1 MSPSKSYFKVA
12 VLTLSNSKRLANDES
27 GKYLRNS
34 IRSAHCLLEHQHV
47 KDDVYQMRAV
57 ISRWI
62 ANSKINVIITTGG
75 TGFGH
80 CDITPEAIEPL
91 LDKKIA
97 GFGELFRQISYDS
110 IGSTTI
116 QSRCIAGLANN
127 TLIFCLPSS
136 LNACETAW
144 EGIIATQLDENAHEC
159 NFLRQLS
166 VS

>member
-1 MSPSKSYFKVA
+1 MSPSKSFFKVA
-12 VLTLSNSKRLANDES
+12 VLTLSNSQRMADDES
-27 GKYLRNS
+27 GKFLRNS
-34 IRSAHCLLEHQHV
+34 VRSAHCLLEHQHV

-57 ISRWI
+57 LSRWI

-80 CDITPEAIEPL
+80 GDITSDAIEPL
-91 LDKKIA
+91 LDKTIS
-97 GFGELFRQISYDS
+97 GFGELFRQISFQH

-116 QSRCIAGLANN
+116 QSRCIAGLAND

-136 LNACETAW
+136 LNACKTAW
-144 EGIIATQLDENAHEC
+144 ERIISAQLDENAQDC

-166 VS
+166 VV

>member
-1 MSPSKSYFKVA
+1 MSPSKSYFKIA

-27 GKYLRNS
+27 GKYLRSS

-47 KDDVYQMRAV
+47 KDDIYQMRSV
-57 ISRWI
+57 LSRWI

-75 TGFGH
+75 TGFGQ

-97 GFGELFRQISYDS
+97 GFGELFRQISYQTL
-110 IGSTTI
+110 GSTTI
-116 QSRCIAGLANN
+116 QSRCIAGLSND
-127 TLIFCLPSS
+127 TLSFCLPGSI
-136 LNACETAW
+136 NACRTAW
-144 EGIIATQLDENAHEC
+144 EGIIASQSNENAQEC

-166 VS
+166 VC

>member
-27 GKYLRNS
+27 GKYLRHS
-34 IRSAHCLLEHQHV
+34 IRSAHCLLGHQHV

-57 ISRWI
+57 LSRWI

-144 EGIIATQLDENAHEC
+144 EGIIATQLDENAQEC

>member
-27 GKYLRNS
+27 GKYLRSS
-34 IRSAHCLLEHQHV
+34 IISAHCLLEHQHV

-116 QSRCIAGLANN
+116 QYRCIAGLANN

-144 EGIIATQLDENAHEC
+144 EGIIATQLDENAQEC

>member
-12 VLTLSNSKRLANDES
+12 VLTLSNSKRLANDDS

-34 IRSAHCLLEHQHV
+34 IRSSHCLLEHQHV

-57 ISRWI
+57 LSRWI

-75 TGFGH
+75 TGFGQ
-80 CDITPEAIEPL
+80 CDITLEAIEPL

-97 GFGELFRQISYDS
+97 GFGELFRQLSFQTV
-110 IGSTTI
+110 GSTTI
-116 QSRCIAGLANN
+116 QSRCIAGLAND

-136 LNACETAW
+136 LNACKTAW
-144 EGIIATQLDENAHEC
+144 EGIISMQLDEDALEC
-159 NFLRQLS
+159 NFFRQLS

>member
-1 MSPSKSYFKVA
+1 M
-12 VLTLSNSKRLANDES
+12 TLSNSKRLANDES

-97 GFGELFRQISYDS
+97 GFGELFGQISYDS

-127 TLIFCLPSS
+127 TL
-136 LNACETAW
+136 
-144 EGIIATQLDENAHEC
+144 
-159 NFLRQLS
+159 
-166 VS
+166 

>member
-1 MSPSKSYFKVA
+1 MSPSKSYFKIA

-34 IRSAHCLLEHQHV
+34 IRSAHCLLGHQHV

-57 ISRWI
+57 LSRWI
-62 ANSKINVIITTGG
+62 ANSKINVIITNGG

-80 CDITPEAIEPL
+80 CDISPEAIEPL

-144 EGIIATQLDENAHEC
+144 EGIIATQLDENAQEC

>member
-1 MSPSKSYFKVA
+1 MSPSKSYFKIA
-12 VLTLSNSKRLANDES
+12 VLTLSNSKRLVNDDT

-57 ISRWI
+57 LSRWI
-62 ANSKINVIITTGG
+62 ANNKINVIISIGG
-75 TGFGH
+75 TGFAQS
-80 CDITPEAIEPL
+80 DITSEALEPL

-97 GFGELFRQISYDS
+97 GFGELFRQLSFQTM
-110 IGSTTI
+110 GSTAI
-116 QSRCIAGLANN
+116 QSECIAGLANS

-136 LNACETAW
+136 LNACKTAW
-144 EGIIATQLDENAHEC
+144 EGIISTQLDENAQEC

-166 VS
+166 VI

>member
-57 ISRWI
+57 LSRWI

-80 CDITPEAIEPL
+80 CDITSEAIEPL

-116 QSRCIAGLANN
+116 QYRCIAGLANN

-144 EGIIATQLDENAHEC
+144 EGIIATQLDENAQEC

>member
-1 MSPSKSYFKVA
+1 
-12 VLTLSNSKRLANDES
+12 
-27 GKYLRNS
+27 
-34 IRSAHCLLEHQHV
+34 LEHQHV

-57 ISRWI
+57 LSRWI

-97 GFGELFRQISYDS
+97 GFGELFRQISYES

-144 EGIIATQLDENAHEC
+144 EGIIATQLDENAQEC

>member
-1 MSPSKSYFKVA
+1 
-12 VLTLSNSKRLANDES
+12 
-27 GKYLRNS
+27 
-34 IRSAHCLLEHQHV
+34 
-47 KDDVYQMRAV
+47 MRAV
-57 ISRWI
+57 LSRWI

-75 TGFGH
+75 TGFGQ

-97 GFGELFRQISYDS
+97 GFGELFRQLSFQTV
-110 IGSTTI
+110 GSTTI
-116 QSRCIAGLANN
+116 QSRCIAGLAND

-136 LNACETAW
+136 LNACKTAW
-144 EGIIATQLDENAHEC
+144 EGIIATQLDEDAREC